1 MSYNDVY
8 KLRFKTFDR
17 VLEIVNQTK
26 PYKGSTNIYPLGA
39 RRYADRSFVFHGD
52 HIVIR
57 YGLKEVMKFHNDNS
71 VEFLNDNTYQGPNM
85 MMSAFLYPY
94 TVKTDCRMGGD
105 IICNDSVTHPIFKG
119 LRVYLADLSLHPT
132 VNYKLFYKTVDRSKS
147 KELRKSWEEQIKA
160 VKAFFLVS
168 DSEQMINESNSLRK
182 TPNKELDTY
191 EQFLSI
197 ARSLGFMRLSSE
209 YSRWGSR
216 SIFIDTHREQVFK
229 RVRDQFFEELY
240 DSEGVGT
247 DVFEWKEA
255 VVGKKAPAGNRG
267 VKINYRIEEAV

>member
-57 YGLKEVMKFHNDNS
+57 YGLMEVMKFHNDNS
-71 VEFLNDNTYQGPNM
+71 IEFLRDNTYQGPNM

-147 KELRKSWEEQIKA
+147 KELRKSWEERIKA

-168 DSEQMINESNSLRK
+168 DSDQMVDEANSLNK
-182 TPNKELDTY
+182 TPNKDLDTY

-197 ARSLGFMRLSSE
+197 ARGMGFMRLSRDR
-209 YSRWGSR
+209 SRWGR
-216 SIFIDTHREQVFK
+216 HIYIDTHREQIFK
-229 RVRDQFFEELY
+229 KVRDHFFEELY

>member
-8 KLRFKTFDR
+8 KLRFKTFDK

-26 PYKGSTNIYPLGA
+26 PYRGSTNVYPLGA
-39 RRYADRSFVFHGD
+39 RRYSDRTFVFHGD

-57 YGLKEVMKFHNDNS
+57 YGLMEVMKFHNDNS
-71 VEFLNDNTYQGPNM
+71 IEFLRDNTYQGPNM
-85 MMSAFLYPY
+85 MMSAFLCPY
-94 TVKTDCRMGGD
+94 MVKTDCRMGGD
-105 IICNDSVTHPIFKG
+105 IICSDSVTHPIFKG

-147 KELRKSWEEQIKA
+147 KELRKSWEERIKA

-168 DSEQMINESNSLRK
+168 DSDQMVDEANSLSRGPIK
-182 TPNKELDTY
+182 DLDTY

-197 ARSLGFMRLSSE
+197 ARGLGFMRLSRDR
-209 YSRWGSR
+209 SRWGR
-216 SIFIDTHREQVFK
+216 HIYIDTHREQIFK
-229 RVRDQFFEELY
+229 KVRDHFFEELY
-240 DSEGVGT
+240 DSEGVGI

-267 VKINYRIEEAV
+267 VKINYQIEEAV

>member
-8 KLRFKTFDR
+8 KLRFKTFDK

-39 RRYADRSFVFHGD
+39 RRYSDRTFVFHGD

-57 YGLKEVMKFHNDNS
+57 YGLMDVMKFHNDNS
-71 VEFLNDNTYQGPNM
+71 IEFLRDSTYQGPNM

-94 TVKTDCRMGGD
+94 TVKADCRMGGD
-105 IICNDSVTHPIFKG
+105 IICSDSVTHPIFKG

-168 DSEQMINESNSLRK
+168 DSDQMVDEANSLSRGPIK
-182 TPNKELDTY
+182 DLDTY

-197 ARSLGFMRLSSE
+197 ARGLGFMRLSRDR
-209 YSRWGSR
+209 SRWGR
-216 SIFIDTHREQVFK
+216 HIYIDTHREQIFK
-229 RVRDQFFEELY
+229 KVRDHFFEELY
-240 DSEGVGT
+240 DSEGVGI

>member
-1 MSYNDVY
+1 MSYQDVY
-8 KLRFKTFDR
+8 NLRFKTFDR

-57 YGLKEVMKFHNDNS
+57 YGLMEVMKFHNDNS
-71 VEFLNDNTYQGPNM
+71 IEFLRDNTYQGPNM

-147 KELRKSWEEQIKA
+147 KELRKSWEERIKA

-168 DSEQMINESNSLRK
+168 DSDQMVDEANSLNK
-182 TPNKELDTY
+182 TPNKDLDTY

-197 ARSLGFMRLSSE
+197 ARGMGFMRLSRDR
-209 YSRWGSR
+209 SRWGR
-216 SIFIDTHREQVFK
+216 HIYIDTHREQIFK
-229 RVRDQFFEELY
+229 KVRDHFFEELY
-240 DSEGVGT
+240 DSEGVGI

>member
-57 YGLKEVMKFHNDNS
+57 YGLMEVMKFHNDNS
-71 VEFLNDNTYQGPNM
+71 IEFLRDNTYQGPNM

-168 DSEQMINESNSLRK
+168 DSDQMVDEANSLNK
-182 TPNKELDTY
+182 TLSKDLDTY

-197 ARSLGFMRLSSE
+197 ARGLGFMRLSRDR
-209 YSRWGSR
+209 SRWGR
-216 SIFIDTHREQVFK
+216 HIYIDTHREQIFK
-229 RVRDQFFEELY
+229 KVRDHFFEELY
-240 DSEGVGT
+240 DSEGVGI